1 MLLRQL
7 LVLLLLLARMLLLL
21 LLFLLPT
28 VYAGYRKYS
37 TCSRFLLQFQL
48 SRFALQLASNEVER

>member
-7 LVLLLLLARMLLLL
+7 LMLLLL

-48 SRFALQLASNEVER
+48 SRFDLLLASNGVER